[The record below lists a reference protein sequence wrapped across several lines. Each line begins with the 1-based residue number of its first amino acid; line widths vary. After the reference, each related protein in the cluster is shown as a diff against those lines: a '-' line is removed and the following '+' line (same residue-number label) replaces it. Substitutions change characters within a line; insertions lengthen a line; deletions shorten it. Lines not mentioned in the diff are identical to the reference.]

1 MADNKAEVV
10 IGFDDKELKAGIREF
25 EKNVA
30 KMGDDL
36 NKAFSPKPANKFFE
50 EIKKASASVF
60 GGMAK
65 DFAVG
70 TLVADGFKF
79 ALSAV
84 KDFAVESIK
93 AAQEQENALNNLSVA
108 LKRTGEFTEQA
119 VSDFAAFAS
128 ELQATTIYGDELI
141 LSQLALAKSF
151 GASNEQAKDLVK
163 AAANLSATFGGSLE
177 DNVEKLGKTLQG
189 NAGRLG
195 QYIGAIGNLR
205 ESQLKAGDAIDIVN
219 EKFAGAAQAQTAT
232 FTGTITQL
240 SNAVSDLQEE
250 LGGLVTGSDLVKG
263 GLGVLTGLFQELT
276 QGFTDS
282 RIASELQKNGFVDT
296 ESEINRLS
304 EQYAKLT
311 LELER
316 NKATLEQDAKP
327 GFLSGLFNFFFTN
340 APLAKENIQK
350 IGFELKKLEN
360 QINTSAE
367 KTAQIGQPGQGKV
380 DTRAGD
386 DKKVTDQILAQRA
399 QFYVDIQDLENQN
412 TLAQNEA
419 DILRRSAK
427 QGMTEQDLLELQSIE
442 QTKLDLQFQAEEAKA
457 RLITNS
463 TNQRL
468 ALEKV
473 AGQKSLAQKKL
484 ETDQS
489 IKLEQFKAQEEQK
502 IQQLKFQTAS
512 NFLNAG
518 IMLTKQNSNEQKALA
533 STLAVMN
540 TWQAASNALAT
551 KAPWPLPQVFAASAV
566 ALGFAQVAQINKAKF
581 ANGGIVGGSSFAGDR
596 VPVQVNSGEMI
607 LNKSQQKE
615 LFSLANGGG
624 SSDAIIKAIDSLGA
638 RIASMQTVVSIN
650 SREIARAVRD
660 ERSSGFAV

>member
-1 MADNKAEVV
+1 MADNKTEVV

-25 EKNVA
+25 EKSVA

-36 NKAFSPKPANKFFE
+36 NKAFSPKPANKFFD
-50 EIKKASASVF
+50 EIKKASSSVF

-70 TLVADGFKF
+70 SLVADGFKF
-79 ALSAV
+79 ALNAV
-84 KDFAVESIK
+84 KDFAVGSIN

-108 LKRTGEFTEQA
+108 LKRTGEFSEQA
-119 VSDFAAFAS
+119 VSDFSAFAS
-128 ELQATTIYGDELI
+128 EIQATTIYGDELI

-151 GASNEQAKDLVK
+151 GASNDQAKNLVK

-177 DNVEKLGKTLQG
+177 ENVEKLGKTLQG

-219 EKFAGAAQAQTAT
+219 EKFAGAAQAQTT
-232 FTGTITQL
+232 TYTGTITQL

-250 LGGLVTGSDLVKG
+250 LGGLVTSSSSVKS
-263 GLGVLTGLFQELT
+263 GLGILTGIFQELT

-282 RIASELQKNGFVDT
+282 RIAGELQEKGFVDT
-296 ESEINRLS
+296 ESEITRLS
-304 EQYAKLT
+304 EKYAKLT
-311 LELER
+311 EELEKNVAVVQADK
-316 NKATLEQDAKP
+316 NK
-327 GFLSGLFNFFFTN
+327 GFFESLFSFDN
-340 APLAKENIQK
+340 APLAQEKVQK
-350 IGFELKKLEN
+350 ITQELKTLDK
-360 QINTSAE
+360 QIEMSAQKTSELGQPSKDKGGDGAE
-367 KTAQIGQPGQGKV
+367 K
-380 DTRAGD
+380 

-442 QTKLDLQFQAEEAKA
+442 QTKIDLQFQAEEAKA

-502 IQQLKFQTAS
+502 IQQLKFQVAS

-607 LNKSQQKE
+607 LNKNQQKE
-615 LFSLANGGG
+615 LFSIANGGG
-624 SSDAIIKAIDSLGA
+624 SSDAIIKAIDNLGA

>member
-1 MADNKAEVV
+1 MADNKAEIV

-50 EIKKASASVF
+50 EIKKASSSVF

-70 TLVADGFKF
+70 SLVADGFKF

-84 KDFAVESIK
+84 KDFAIGSIQ
-93 AAQEQENALNNLSVA
+93 ASQEQENAINNLIVA
-108 LKRTGEFTEQA
+108 LKRTGEFSEQA
-119 VSDFAAFAS
+119 VSDLSAFAS

-151 GASNEQAKDLVK
+151 GATNEQAKDLVK
-163 AAANLSATFGGSLE
+163 AGANLSATFGGTLE

-189 NAGRLG
+189 SAGRLG

-205 ESQLKAGDAIDIVN
+205 ESQLRAGEAIDIVN
-219 EKFAGAAQAQTAT
+219 EKFAGSAQAQTAT

-250 LGGLVTGSDLVKG
+250 LGGLVTNSETVKS
-263 GLGVLTGLFQELT
+263 GLGVLTGIFQELT
-276 QGFTDS
+276 QGFVDS
-282 RIASELQKNGFVDT
+282 RIAGELQAKGFVDT
-296 ESEINRLS
+296 ESEITRLS
-304 EQYAKLT
+304 EKYAKLT
-311 LELER
+311 EELEKNVAVVQADK
-316 NKATLEQDAKP
+316 NK
-327 GFLSGLFNFFFTN
+327 GFFESLFSFDN
-340 APLAKENIQK
+340 APLAQEKVQK
-350 IGFELKKLEN
+350 ITQELKLLDK
-360 QINTSAE
+360 QIEMSAQKTAELGQPSKDKGGDGAE
-367 KTAQIGQPGQGKV
+367 K
-380 DTRAGD
+380 

-399 QFYVDIQDLENQN
+399 QFYVDLQDLENQN

-419 DILRRSAK
+419 EVLRRTAK

-457 RLITNS
+457 RLITDS
-463 TNQRL
+463 TNRRL
-468 ALEKV
+468 AIEKV

-484 ETDQS
+484 ETDQLT
-489 IKLEQFKAQEEQK
+489 KLEQFKAQEEQRM
-502 IQQLKFQTAS
+502 QQLRFQTAS

-540 TWQAASNALAT
+540 TWQSASNALAT
-551 KAPWPLPQVFAASAV
+551 KAPWPLPQIFASSAL

-581 ANGGIVGGSSFAGDR
+581 ANGGIVGGNSFAGDR

-615 LFSLANGGG
+615 LFSIANGGG
-624 SSDAIIKAIDSLGA
+624 SSDAIIKAIDNLGA
-638 RIASMQTVVSIN
+638 KIASMQTVVSIN

>member
-10 IGFDDKELKAGIREF
+10 IGYDDKELKAGIREF
-25 EKNVA
+25 EKSVA

-50 EIKKASASVF
+50 EIKKASSNVF

-70 TLVADGFKF
+70 SLVADGFKF

-84 KDFAVESIK
+84 KDFAVGSIN

-151 GASNEQAKDLVK
+151 GATNDQAKDLVK

-219 EKFAGAAQAQTAT
+219 EKFAGAAQSQTAT

-250 LGGLVTGSDLVKG
+250 LGGLVTGSDLVKS

-282 RIASELQKNGFVDT
+282 RIAGELQEKGFVDT
-296 ESEINRLS
+296 ESEITRLS
-304 EQYAKLT
+304 EKYAKLT
-311 LELER
+311 EELEKNVAVVQADK
-316 NKATLEQDAKP
+316 NK
-327 GFLSGLFNFFFTN
+327 GFFASLFSFDN
-340 APLAKENIQK
+340 APLAQEKVQK
-350 IGFELKKLEN
+350 ITQELKTLDK
-360 QINTSAE
+360 QIEMSAQ
-367 KTAQIGQPGQGKV
+367 KTAEIGQPGQGKV

-607 LNKSQQKE
+607 LNKNQQKE
-615 LFSLANGGG
+615 LFSIANGGG